1 MRSSPNFLVV
11 SRSEEAGGG
20 NVGQVGA
27 DSARSPAPLDHTTHQ
42 WPRRDDLEF
51 NELNVSLKI
60 SYKTLVLA
68 FVLFDVFHKVVNVVF
83 DLDFL

>member
-1 MRSSPNFLVV
+1 LAV
-11 SRSEEAGGG
+11 SRSEGAGTDEEGVLPHGRKTVG
-20 NVGQVGA
+20 N
-27 DSARSPAPLDHTTHQ
+27 SPNSPRI

-51 NELNVSLKI
+51 NELNLSVRI

-83 DLDFL
+83 DLNFL

>member
-11 SRSEEAGGG
+11 SRSERDPEREEDRADPRAGWP
-20 NVGQVGA
+20 NVL
-27 DSARSPAPLDHTTHQ
+27 APDTAHR

-83 DLDFL
+83 DLNLF

>member
-1 MRSSPNFLVV
+1 MRSLPNFLAV
-11 SRSEEAGGG
+11 SRSEGASKGEEGVLP
-20 NVGQVGA
+20 VGRKTVG
-27 DSARSPAPLDHTTHQ
+27 DTPNSTRI

-51 NELNVSLKI
+51 NELNLSVRI

-83 DLDFL
+83 DLNFL